1 MPRPRSR
8 TAAIAVLVA
17 TTLGLAACGTSGAS
31 SSSSGNSASGSTAK
45 SGTAAV
51 SAAAAAVAKYRKGVS
66 PTGDIP
72 ALKGVDQ
79 LRGKTV
85 MYMPIAL
92 TVPFFQAAIHG
103 LTDSLGTV
111 GVTLQT
117 CDAKANPSSA
127 AACLDQAVK
136 QHVGAV
142 VTDSVPQAFAAQ
154 AFAALQA
161 AHIPVVTMDNGEE
174 AASATQAYVGGPA
187 STLQSKLTTDWVI
200 ADSQGKADVLLLEI
214 VDSPASKSYVEDG
227 ALPEFKAQCPACK
240 VTVEKSTTSDLQNVP
255 SLIST
260 ALVRD
265 PSIGYVYAEFDIDVP
280 AVVQGL
286 QTGSAGSKVKVVS
299 TTGVLTSLQLIA
311 SGQHQ
316 VADVAQ
322 NGYEEG
328 WAAADQSFRLMLG
341 QPARTGV
348 NGTIRVFDKTNV
360 GSLQLTA
367 DNAASGAFFGDSS
380 YRDKYLTAWGAK

>member
-1 MPRPRSR
+1 
-8 TAAIAVLVA
+8 
-17 TTLGLAACGTSGAS
+17 
-31 SSSSGNSASGSTAK
+31 
-45 SGTAAV
+45 
-51 SAAAAAVAKYRKGVS
+51 VAKYRAGVS
-66 PTGDIP
+66 PSADIP
-72 ALKGVDQ
+72 ALQGVDQ
-79 LRGKTV
+79 LKGKTV

-103 LTDSLGTV
+103 LTDSLGTA

-136 QHVGAV
+136 QHVAAV

-161 AHIPVVTMDNGEE
+161 AHIPVVTVDNGEGT
-174 AASATQAYVGGPA
+174 ASATQAYVGGAA
-187 STLQSKLTTDWVI
+187 SIQAAKLSADWI
-200 ADSQGKADVLLLEI
+200 TADSQGKADVLLLEI
-214 VDSPASKSYVEDG
+214 VDSPASKSYVEEG
-227 ALPEFKAQCPACK
+227 ALPEFKTQCPGCK
-240 VTVEKSTTSDLQNVP
+240 VTVVKSTTSDLQNVP

-265 PSIGYVYAEFDIDVP
+265 PGIGYVYAEFDVDVP

-286 QTGSAGSKVKVVS
+286 QTSSGGSKVKVVG

-316 VADVAQ
+316 VADIAQ
-322 NGYEEG
+322 DGYEEG
-328 WAAADQSFRLMLG
+328 WAAADQAFRLMLG

-348 NGTIRVFDKTNV
+348 NGSLRVFDKTNI

-367 DNAASGAFFGDSS
+367 ANAASGAFFGDGS
-380 YRDKYLTAWGAK
+380 YRDEYLTAWGTK

>member
-1 MPRPRSR
+1 MPTTLSR
-8 TAAIAVLVA
+8 TAAIAVFAA
-17 TTLGLAACGTSGAS
+17 TSLALAACGSSDSGGSPAAV
-31 SSSSGNSASGSTAK
+31 GASGSSSATA
-45 SGTAAV
+45 SGGTAAAV
-51 SAAAAAVAKYRKGVS
+51 AAVAKYREGVS
-66 PTGDIP
+66 PDANIP
-72 ALKGVDQ
+72 ALQGVQQ

-103 LTDSLGTV
+103 LTDSLGAV

-117 CDAKANPSSA
+117 CDAKANPSAA

-154 AFAALQA
+154 AFAALEA
-161 AHIPVVTMDNGEE
+161 ANIPVVTVDNGEGTS
-174 AASATQAYVGGPA
+174 SATQAFVGGPA
-187 STLQSKLTTDWVI
+187 SSLQSALTADWVI
-200 ADSQGKADVLLLEI
+200 ADSKGKADVLLLEI

-227 ALPEFKAQCPACK
+227 ALPEFKKQCPDCT

-265 PSIGYVYAEFDIDVP
+265 PNINYVYAEFDIDVP

-322 NGYEEG
+322 NGDEEG
-328 WAAADQSFRLMLG
+328 WAAADQAFRLMLG

-348 NGTIRVFDKTNV
+348 NGSIRIFDATNIT
-360 GSLQLTA
+360 SLQLTA
-367 DNAASGAFFGDSS
+367 ENAASGAFFGKNS
-380 YRDKYLTAWGAK
+380 YRDDYLTAWGAK